1 MAQEKNLRLYVEFPS
16 SVPDLMLGDPK
27 PTEWERVVASSD
39 FFAPELEKDRILALH
54 GCWYLPLEHAYK
66 QVHLAV
72 ARVAGYDKAIYGLPE
87 AANPILLELQQYHV
101 LVSTSKLSHFITG
114 RYGPTEAWSAIWN
127 RLMRWLDPDGDTES
141 LRWEPDVGIRSGP
154 FDKLDSDAEAEAFR
168 RSVHWFRD
176 HALFTAWGGK
186 KGVIEG
192 YESKVDYN
200 GKQLPLTTARADCIS
215 ETAMVFAHEW
225 VLRQNPASR
234 QTASDILEFVW
245 SSPDFVHSD
254 SASPAYG
261 LVNWYQ
267 RGPIFYGDD
276 NARVILSSM
285 AAVRLLGNDK
295 WDEIVLRCL
304 LANLRTSSPEGFRP
318 NWLGYPDSF
327 SNGRG
332 WQYYRDTPFVRIAPH
347 YQAYLWACN
356 LWAYALTGY
365 DGFLAA
371 TKKAIRMT
379 MEAYPHGWRWTNG
392 LTQEIAR
399 MILPLTFLLR
409 IEDTPEHRNW
419 LDSMCSELLKQMQPC
434 GAIAERIGPLE
445 NGSYPPP
452 QSNEAYGTREAS
464 LLQANGDPV
473 CDLLYTT
480 NFAFLG
486 LHEAAAATGDARLL
500 EAENRMADFLCRI
513 QVNSSKHPY
522 LNGAWMRSFDYNRWE
537 YWGSS
542 ADAGWA
548 AWCAETGWTNTWV
561 SSVFAMRQQDDQ
573 LFDLS
578 LSERWKS
585 LMPRLLEEMELM

>member
-1 MAQEKNLRLYVEFPS
+1 MAQQKNLRLYVEFPS
-16 SVPDLMLGDPK
+16 AVPDLTFGDPK

-54 GCWYLPLEHAYK
+54 GCWFLPVERAHQQA
-66 QVHLAV
+66 HLVV
-72 ARVAGYDKAIYGLPE
+72 ARVAGYDKAVYGLPE
-87 AANPILLELQQYHV
+87 AASPILLELQPYHV
-101 LVSTSKLSHFITG
+101 LVATSKLSHFITG

-127 RLMRWLDPDGDTES
+127 RLIRWLDPDCESES
-141 LRWEPDVGIRSGP
+141 LRWESDVRIRSGQY
-154 FDKLDSDAEAEAFR
+154 DKLDSDAEAEAFR
-168 RSVHWFRD
+168 RSVQWFRD
-176 HALFTAWGGK
+176 YTLFTAWGGK

-192 YESKVDYN
+192 YESKIDHN

-215 ETAMVFAHEW
+215 ETAMVFAYEW
-225 VLRQNPASR
+225 VLCQNPASR
-234 QTASDILEFVW
+234 RTASDILDFVW
-245 SSPDFVHSD
+245 SSPDFVQND

-276 NARVILSSM
+276 NARVVLSSM
-285 AAVRLLGNDK
+285 AAGRLLGNDK
-295 WDEIVLRCL
+295 WDEKVLRCL

-356 LWAYALTGY
+356 LWAYALTGF
-365 DGFLAA
+365 DGFLTP

-399 MILPLTFLLR
+399 MILPLAFLLR
-409 IEDTPEHRNW
+409 IEDTPEHRSW

-548 AWCAETGWTNTWV
+548 AWCAETGWTNTWI
-561 SSVFAMRQQDDQ
+561 SSVFAMRQQGDQ

-578 LSERWKS
+578 ASERWKS
-585 LMPRLLEEMELM
+585 LMQRLLKEMEVM